1 MLVSIVVPVYK
12 VEKYLRQCLDSI
24 LAQTFKDFEVVVVDD
39 GSPDGCPAIVDEYAT
54 KDPRVVA
61 VHQPNGGYGKAVN
74 AGIAKAQGR
83 YIGIVESDDYI
94 EPEMYERLVATAER
108 TGADLTR
115 CTFSIFDG
123 TRDFLWSEVEELNR
137 RDGEVVNPHEELDF
151 FLYHSAPWCYLYRRE
166 LFDEIKLSESKG
178 ASYQDVTLVAEAL
191 LKSRSVA
198 IVGRPLLHYRMENGQ
213 GSSCTGGGRN
223 LMAIV
228 DRCAELWEYMREHGF
243 TGARMKAMLMHKSVR
258 AVNWFYERID
268 EAFRREFFDRMAD
281 FFIPFTDAD
290 SDVDW
295 SAVPLQERIWL
306 WTVIAGRYD
315 LSHPV
320 LLQHADA
327 DRNAERILK
336 EVISYVDG
344 DASGRTARLFGSL
357 KPAFPEYPRAIVFA
371 LDERYLPYLSVC
383 IASILHHASDDRKYD
398 MVVLI
403 DFDLGFSDKV
413 KFDSM
418 LEGRSNV
425 SLRFFDLRGHFT
437 MPYFRSLFFD
447 RHLSIAAY
455 YRFAAPYVLF
465 NHERCLWLDCDTVAR
480 EDVATL
486 LDADI
491 GANCMGGCRDLAVTA
506 DIFVLFRNA
515 LAYLKSLGFR
525 HEDDYICSGVMLFD
539 LARFRRDGIVRK
551 LLETCAAHKF
561 RMHDQDGINLVCQD
575 SICQLDGKWNF
586 IAHANTSI
594 YPKRMQ
600 PAIMEGIERGDGIWH
615 FAGSDKPW
623 YRPWIESCFVWWKY
637 ARMSPYYEEM
647 LMDLSLMAAGV
658 PRRRGLAAQ
667 RARARVMQAGGV
679 DPNERKI
686 KYLLPYGF
694 MCRYVRRHH
703 GIEVDK
709 PLFCSKNPFVILWR
723 LFKFSLPYGLVVW
736 FAGKSSRGK
745 GSL

>member
-12 VEKYLRQCLDSI
+12 VERYLRQCLDSI
-24 LAQTFKDFEVVVVDD
+24 LAQTFGDIEVIVVDD
-39 GSPDGCPAIVDEYAT
+39 GSPDGCPAIIDEYAA
-54 KDPRVVA
+54 KDSRVVA

-74 AGIAKAQGR
+74 AGIAKAQGK

-94 EPEMYERLVATAER
+94 EPDMYERLVETAER

-123 TRDFLWSEVEELNR
+123 TRDSLWSEVEELNR
-137 RDGEVVNPHEELDF
+137 RDGDVINPHEELDY
-151 FLYHSAPWCYLYRRE
+151 FLYHSAPWCYLYRRG

-178 ASYQDVTLVAEAL
+178 ASYQDVTLVGEAL
-191 LKSRSVA
+191 LMSKSVA

-228 DRCAELWEYMREHGF
+228 DRCEELWEFMQEHGF
-243 TGARMKAMLMHKSVR
+243 ADRHFKAMIVHKSIR

-268 EAFRREFFDRMAD
+268 EQFRSEFFDRMAA
-281 FFIPFTDAD
+281 FFAPFADVD

-295 SAVPLQERIWL
+295 NAVPLQERTWL
-306 WTVIAGRYD
+306 WTVVAGRCD

-320 LLQHADA
+320 LLQHPDA
-327 DRNAERILK
+327 DRNAEKILK
-336 EVISYVDG
+336 EVMSCVGG
-344 DASGRTARLFGSL
+344 DTSGRTARLFGSL
-357 KPAFPEYPRAIVFA
+357 RPAFPECPRAIVCA
-371 LDERYLPYLSVC
+371 LDEKYLPYLSVC
-383 IASILHHASDDRKYD
+383 IASILHHASADQKYD
-398 MVVLI
+398 IVVFI
-403 DFDLGFSDKV
+403 DFDLDFADKV

-418 LEGRSNV
+418 IEGRQNISI
-425 SLRFFDLRGHFT
+425 RFFDLRRHFT
-437 MPYFRSLFFD
+437 MPYFKCLFFD
-447 RHLSIAAY
+447 RHISVASY

-465 NHERCLWLDCDTVAR
+465 DYERCLWLDCDTVAC

-486 LDADI
+486 LDTDI
-491 GANCMGGCRDLAVTA
+491 GDCCVGGCRDLAVTA

-525 HEDDYICSGVMLFD
+525 HEKDYICSGVMLFN
-539 LARFRRDGIVRK
+539 LVRFRRDGVVQK

-561 RMHDQDGINLVCQD
+561 RMHDQDGVNLVCQD
-575 SICQLDGKWNF
+575 SIAQLDGKWNF
-586 IAHANTSI
+586 IAHDNPSI
-594 YPKRMQ
+594 YPNRMQ
-600 PAIMEGIERGDGIWH
+600 PAIKEGIVRRNGIWH
-615 FAGSDKPW
+615 FAGGEKPW
-623 YRPWIESCFVWWKY
+623 YHPWRECNFVWWKY

-658 PRRRGLAAQ
+658 PRRRGLSAQ
-667 RARARVMQAGGV
+667 RARARVIQAGGA

-686 KYLLPYGF
+686 KYFLPYGF
-694 MCRYVRRHH
+694 MCYYVRKHY

-723 LFKFSLPYGLVVW
+723 LFKFSLPYGLVIRIAYR
-736 FAGKSSRGK
+736 FS
-745 GSL
+745 